1 MTNEE
6 LIELYGGWINS
17 LPDDT
22 RTLQAA
28 VDAEETPRKAKLM
41 LIGGLSYLL
50 RKIDIVPDYLTGV
63 GVVDDVFV
71 LRIASAE
78 ANLGADAPEIQA
90 LGDSL
95 GPVEEYLGDL
105 YPRLVDYVKGL
116 PDDPVRGRT
125 AEKVLDDE
133 AVYKQFTREL
143 ADELDSFAPKPI
155 TDADRAL
162 REIKSFIKAKL
173 EK

>member
-6 LIELYGGWINS
+6 LIELFSEWINS

-22 RTLQAA
+22 KTLQAA
-28 VDAEETPRKAKLM
+28 VDAEDTPREAKRM
-41 LIGGLSYLL
+41 LVGGLSYLL

-71 LRIASAE
+71 LRIAAAE
-78 ANLGADAPEIQA
+78 AGLGDAAPEVQA

-95 GPVEEYLGDL
+95 GPVKEYLGDL
-105 YPRLVDYVKGL
+105 YGGLVKFVQGL

-125 AEKVLDDE
+125 ADKVLDD
-133 AVYKQFTREL
+133 ADVYKQFQREL
-143 ADELDSFAPKPI
+143 GDELDAYAPKPI
-155 TDADRAL
+155 TDGDRAL

>member
-1 MTNEE
+1 MKNEE
-6 LIELYGGWINS
+6 LIELFSEWINS

-22 RTLQAA
+22 KTLQAA
-28 VDAEETPRKAKLM
+28 VEAEGTPREAKLM

-71 LRIASAE
+71 LRIAAAE
-78 ANLGADAPEIQA
+78 ANLGGAAPEVQA

-95 GPVEEYLGDL
+95 GPVQEYLGDL
-105 YPRLVDYVKGL
+105 YAGLVTFVKGL
-116 PDDPVRGRT
+116 PEDPVRGRT
-125 AEKVLDDE
+125 AAKILDDE
-133 AVYKQFTREL
+133 SVHKQFTREL
-143 ADELDSFAPKPI
+143 GDELDSFAPKPI
-155 TDADRAL
+155 TDGDRAL

-173 EK
+173 DK

>member
-6 LIELYGGWINS
+6 LIELFGGWINS
-17 LPDDT
+17 LPEDT
-22 RTLQAA
+22 RALQAA
-28 VDAEETPRKAKLM
+28 LDAEGTSPDAKRM
-41 LIGGLSYLL
+41 LVGGLSYLL

-71 LRIASAE
+71 LRIAAAE
-78 ANLGADAPEIQA
+78 ANLGADAPEVQA

-95 GPVEEYLGDL
+95 DPVKEYLGDL
-105 YPRLVDYVKGL
+105 YAGLVDFVKGL

-125 AEKVLDDE
+125 ASKILDDAE
-133 AVYKQFTREL
+133 TYKQFTREL

-155 TDADRAL
+155 TDGDRAL

>member
-6 LIELYGGWINS
+6 LIELFGEWINS

-22 RTLQAA
+22 KVLQAA
-28 VDAEETPRKAKLM
+28 VDAEGTSREAKRM

-71 LRIASAE
+71 LRIVAAE
-78 ANLGADAPEIQA
+78 ADLGADAPEVQA

-95 GPVEEYLGDL
+95 GPVKEYLGDL
-105 YPRLVDYVKGL
+105 FPGLVDYVKGL

-125 AEKVLDDE
+125 ADKILDDE
-133 AVYKQFTREL
+133 AIYKQFTREIG
-143 ADELDSFAPKPI
+143 DELDSFAPKPI
-155 TDADRAL
+155 TDGDRAL

>member
-6 LIELYGGWINS
+6 LIELFGGWINS

-22 RTLQAA
+22 KAIQAA
-28 VDAEETPRKAKLM
+28 VDAEGTSREAKLM
-41 LIGGLSYLL
+41 LVGGLSYLL

-71 LRIASAE
+71 LRIAAAE
-78 ANLGADAPEIQA
+78 AGLGDDAPEVQA

-95 GPVEEYLGDL
+95 APVQEYLGDL
-105 YPRLVDYVKGL
+105 YAGLVAYVKGL
-116 PDDPVRGRT
+116 ADDPVRGRT
-125 AEKVLDDE
+125 ADKILDDE
-133 AVYKQFTREL
+133 ATYKQFTREL
-143 ADELDSFAPKPI
+143 GDELDSFAPKPI
-155 TDADRAL
+155 TDGDRAL

-173 EK
+173 DK

>member
-6 LIELYGGWINS
+6 LIELFGEWINS
-17 LPDDT
+17 LPEDT
-22 RTLQAA
+22 RALQAA
-28 VDAEETPRKAKLM
+28 VDAEGTPPEAKRM
-41 LIGGLSYLL
+41 LVGGLSYLL

-71 LRIASAE
+71 LRIAAAE
-78 ANLGADAPEIQA
+78 ANLGADAPEVQA

-95 GPVEEYLGDL
+95 EPVQDYLGDL
-105 YPRLVDYVKGL
+105 YAGLVEFVKGL

-125 AEKVLDDE
+125 ADKILDD
-133 AVYKQFTREL
+133 ADVYKQFTREL

-155 TDADRAL
+155 TDGDRAL

>member
-6 LIELYGGWINS
+6 LIELFGEWINS

-22 RTLQAA
+22 RAIQAA
-28 VDAEETPRKAKLM
+28 VDAEGTPREAKLM
-41 LIGGLSYLL
+41 LVGGLSYLL

-71 LRIASAE
+71 LRIAAAE
-78 ANLGADAPEIQA
+78 ASLGADAPAVQA

-95 GPVEEYLGDL
+95 DPVKEYLGDL
-105 YPRLVDYVKGL
+105 FGGLVDFVKGL

-125 AEKVLDDE
+125 ADKILDDE
-133 AVYKQFTREL
+133 ATAKQFAREVG
-143 ADELDSFAPKPI
+143 DELDSFAPKPI
-155 TDADRAL
+155 TDGDRAL

-173 EK
+173 DK

>member
-6 LIELYGGWINS
+6 LIELFGTWVHS

-22 RTLQAA
+22 RALQAA
-28 VDAEETPRKAKLM
+28 VDAESTPREAKLM
-41 LIGGLSYLL
+41 LVGGLSYLL

-71 LRIASAE
+71 LRIAAAE

-95 GPVEEYLGDL
+95 GPVKEYLGDL
-105 YPRLVDYVKGL
+105 YAGLVDFVKGL
-116 PDDPVRGRT
+116 PEDPVRGRT
-125 AEKVLDDE
+125 ADKILDDE
-133 AVYKQFTREL
+133 ATYKQFTREL
-143 ADELDSFAPKPI
+143 GDELDSFAPKPI
-155 TDADRAL
+155 TDGDRAL

>member
-6 LIELYGGWINS
+6 LIELFGGWVNS
-17 LPDDT
+17 LPEDT

-28 VDAEETPRKAKLM
+28 VDAESTSRDAKLV
-41 LIGGLSYLL
+41 LVGGLSYLL

-71 LRIASAE
+71 LRIAAAE
-78 ANLGADAPEIQA
+78 ADLGEGAPEVQA

-95 GPVEEYLGDL
+95 GPVKEYLGDL
-105 YPRLVDYVKGL
+105 YPGLVDYVKGL
-116 PDDPVRGRT
+116 PSDPVRGRT
-125 AEKVLDDE
+125 AEKILDDAE
-133 AVYKQFTREL
+133 THKQFTREL
-143 ADELDSFAPKPI
+143 GDELDSFAPKAI
-155 TDADRAL
+155 TDGDRAL
-162 REIKSFIKAKL
+162 REIKSFIKAKI

>member
-6 LIELYGGWINS
+6 LIELFGGWVNS
-17 LPDDT
+17 LPEDT
-22 RTLQAA
+22 RALQAA
-28 VDAEETPRKAKLM
+28 VDAEGTSREAKLI
-41 LIGGLSYLL
+41 LVGGLAYLL

-78 ANLGADAPEIQA
+78 ANLGADAPDVQA

-95 GPVEEYLGDL
+95 GPVKDYLGDL
-105 YPRLVDYVKGL
+105 YPGLVDYVKGL

-125 AEKVLDDE
+125 ADKVLDDGE
-133 AVYKQFTREL
+133 TYKQFTREL
-143 ADELDSFAPKPI
+143 GDELDSFAPKPI
-155 TDADRAL
+155 TDGDRAL
-162 REIKSFIKAKL
+162 REIKSFIKAKI

>member
-6 LIELYGGWINS
+6 LIELFGEWINS

-22 RTLQAA
+22 RALQAA
-28 VDAEETPRKAKLM
+28 VDAEGTPREAKLM
-41 LIGGLSYLL
+41 LVGGLSYLL

-71 LRIASAE
+71 LRMAAAE
-78 ANLGADAPEIQA
+78 ANLGADAPEVQA
-90 LGDSL
+90 LGDAL
-95 GPVEEYLGDL
+95 GPVKEYLGDL
-105 YPRLVDYVKGL
+105 YGGFLDFVKGL

-125 AEKVLDDE
+125 ADKILDDE
-133 AVYKQFTREL
+133 STYKQFAREL
-143 ADELDSFAPKPI
+143 GDELDSFAPKPI
-155 TDADRAL
+155 TDGDRAL